1 MLVHALECPGMGFWE
16 AVRKDIADVWAGLAA
31 FWSGR
36 YRLVGAVAG
45 LEGVGPAQE
54 AEL

>member
-1 MLVHALECPGMGFWE
+1 MS
-16 AVRKDIADVWAGLAA
+16 GLA
-31 FWSGR
+31 WLPSGR

-45 LEGVGPAQE
+45 LEGMGPAQE